1 MSRTTVV
8 GRPAW
13 ALRAERTRFV
23 VVPDLGLL
31 GTSLRHGRHEYLDVG
46 AGPERVLAGH
56 TCGLP
61 LLAPWANR
69 LGGDDYR
76 VGRRTVDLTG
86 APGLHREEHGLP
98 IHGTMVGRAG
108 WFVERADARRGAAR
122 LVASFD
128 AGADDEV
135 MASFPFP
142 HRLRVTYRVGPG
154 QLSVTTTIAATGRSR
169 VPVAFGW
176 HPYFRLAGED
186 LADLRVRIPSVDRLA
201 LDDRMVPTG
210 ASTRD
215 RASNRPLGANGHD
228 DAFRFAGSVRSFT
241 LAGRRRSLRIS
252 MGAGYPYGQVYAP
265 PGSPV
270 VALEPMTAPTN
281 ALGAGTAASVA
292 PGESFSASFRLTLA

>member
-1 MSRTTVV
+1 MG
-8 GRPAW
+8 GRAAW
-13 ALRAERTRFV
+13 TLGAERTRFV
-23 VVPDLGLL
+23 VVPELGLL
-31 GTSLRHGRHEYLDVG
+31 GTSLRQGRHEYLDVG
-46 AGPERVLAGH
+46 AGPECVLEGH

-76 VGRRTVDLTG
+76 VGRRTVDLAD
-86 APGLHREEHGLP
+86 APGLHRDGHGLP

-108 WFVERADARRGAAR
+108 WTVERAEARRGVAR

-128 AGADDEV
+128 AAADEEV

-142 HRLRVTYRVGPG
+142 HRLQVTYRLAPG
-154 QLSVTTTIAATGRSR
+154 RLTVTTTLVATGRSR
-169 VPVAFGW
+169 VPVTFGW

-186 LADLRVRIPSVDRLA
+186 LPDLRVRMPAVDRLA

-210 ASTRD
+210 ASTREAASD
-215 RASNRPLGANGHD
+215 RALRTNGHD
-228 DAFRFAGSVRSFT
+228 DAFRFVGAVRSFT

-252 MGAGYPYGQVYAP
+252 MDAGYPYGQVYAP

-292 PGESFSASFRLTLA
+292 PGASFSARFRLTPS